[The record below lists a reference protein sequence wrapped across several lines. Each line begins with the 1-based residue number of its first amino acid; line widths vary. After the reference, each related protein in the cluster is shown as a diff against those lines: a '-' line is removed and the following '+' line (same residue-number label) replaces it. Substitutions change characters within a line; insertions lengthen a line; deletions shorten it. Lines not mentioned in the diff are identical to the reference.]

1 MTTVTLEHNRL
12 SVVGHAGYG
21 KVGYDIVCAEEGTFV
36 VTFCVIKHRCKQR
49 HNNHFACSS
58 SPQKVFD
65 FSGTPLN

>member
-36 VTFCVIKHRCKQR
+36 GTSCVIKYRCKQR